1 MSTLTLPGVSTYLIA
16 GFDGTITLTLLPPV
30 SVGGANVTDS
40 SNAVGSDNSEFVLR
54 YLEAEG
60 LRCAAQDLGGTLPR
74 RINYYPATGR
84 VVRRL
89 LGMNERGMVHR
100 EEHDYGKRLQ
110 KQSPAGEIELFGDN

>member
-1 MSTLTLPGVSTYLIA
+1 MRRQVVPRAPAQRRVRFVAPEAGPQHAIELCDRHLI
-16 GFDGTITLTLLPPV
+16 GLGEIEPFGDTIPV
-30 SVGGANVTDS
+30 
-40 SNAVGSDNSEFVLR
+40 
-54 YLEAEG
+54 
-60 LRCAAQDLGGTLPR
+60 
-74 RINYYPATGR
+74 GR

>member
-1 MSTLTLPGVSTYLIA
+1 MTATADHT
-16 GFDGTITLTLLPPV
+16 GTV
-30 SVGGANVTDS
+30 
-40 SNAVGSDNSEFVLR
+40 
-54 YLEAEG
+54 
-60 LRCAAQDLGGTLPR
+60 
-74 RINYYPATGR
+74 TGR